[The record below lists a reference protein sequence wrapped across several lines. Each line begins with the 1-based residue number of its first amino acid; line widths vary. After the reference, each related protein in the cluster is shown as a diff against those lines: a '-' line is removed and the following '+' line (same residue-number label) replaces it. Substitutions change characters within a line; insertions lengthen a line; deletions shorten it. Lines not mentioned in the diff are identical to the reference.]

1 MSLDLTGTNDGP
13 IATDDSYNVPNE
25 TLLFTESFEGMTSTS
40 RWTVVQGDQ
49 LGEWKATHGLEVQ
62 HDGLIAKAT
71 DGDYLAELDAHQNT
85 SISTTIDT
93 SGQDSLRVEFDYNPR
108 HNGGNTSS
116 NMTFSVAGVTITVNA
131 DGTLTDHD
139 GLDVQISEVDSNG
152 WYRITGQFDVAS
164 DDTVISFAGS
174 GASDSLGALLDNI
187 SVTGIQQPDL
197 TTEEDQPIT
206 ISFAEL
212 LGNDSDVDGDTLQ
225 VTNVT
230 NAANGQF
237 VVDYQNKT
245 ITFTPDRDY
254 NGEATFEYTISDGNG
269 GTDTATVTLNVTPVN
284 DAPVA
289 TDDVHAVGEN
299 LITNGSFEDFTSD
312 KSTGWGDRSS
322 TLDGWDYSANSGKL
336 DVVNDGYNRVTTDGE
351 RYIDMEG
358 EGGRGD
364 NVTLSQNVNGV
375 KSGESYQLSVD
386 VAARSDNHTAKVQVV
401 WNGQVIA
408 TITPDTNVMETHT
421 FEVIGIEGDN
431 TVSFVEVG
439 REGDN
444 SGTYLDN
451 VKLQEILVDLTTDED
466 TILEIP
472 HQQLLGNDYDVD
484 GDELTITDVKMTND
498 IEGSVSIVDGK
509 VVFEPAQDF
518 NGITTF
524 EYTISDGNG
533 GTDTALVTVN
543 VKPVNDAPVFEK
555 DGEPLGDDENISVVT
570 KEDVPVSG
578 SVVATD
584 VDGDDLAYTI
594 LTQAENGTVTI
605 DKEGNWVY
613 TPNEEYDGVDKFDV
627 QVSDGQ
633 GGFDTVTIDVT
644 VLAVAEMTVEADDLP
659 VQEANNAYLS
669 FTIKLDEPVSESV
682 TLGLTLGGANDT
694 ADIGSDYLDG
704 IFVSDG
710 EGGYRPITDADLTLM
725 PGTTELQVFVQVKDD
740 AETEEKESVT
750 LFATSGSEFVKTPSA
765 EGTGIIEDDRGVGN
779 PNVDEDTTATFQIK
793 GGNTVEEGDY
803 VFLGFNVVLGNVVGE
818 NVAFTL
824 SAAIDGDSTTADAS
838 AGIDYAD
845 EVFYVSDGNG
855 GFKEAEPSDLI
866 VKAGETS
873 TQVFVKVLDD
883 DSYESN
889 EVVGLTASTTSE
901 LVVGNT
907 VSTAT
912 GVITDATDNPPE
924 AEDFTAQVESSGR
937 TFVQFDTGTGSIE
950 GEGTDHISDT
960 EDDADSQANVQVVI
974 TELPDHGTL
983 WYNNIQITKADL
995 YSGEGD
1001 TEYTQFDPNLI
1012 QYEPNADSE
1021 GFVLG
1026 VKDAQLG
1033 EQEANRTEF
1042 LNWGEAT
1049 DKANERLLTLENGD
1063 KVTISSSN
1071 GPLVQYLGDPNADHV
1086 GYGIGAKN
1094 DGGIQSNETISITF
1108 DDRPAD
1114 SVTLGLDG
1122 LGGWFD
1128 ENLNTK
1134 DESSV
1139 QITVFYTIDDVESSE
1154 TFSYQ
1159 KSTAGDTNL
1168 FHEITIPSDGF
1179 TLPEGAEITKVD
1191 LGTDGNGNWE
1201 LRYIETEATDTF
1213 DYRAV
1218 DSDGNFSDESTVTI
1232 GTPSSAPIATNDP
1245 VEFSVS
1251 LGSFN
1256 NDGSWSTDDGS
1267 LGEGAAISARYQT
1280 EDRDITDSGIKRGV
1294 SGHENGGIA
1303 SQIQFNREDGESE
1316 QFIINLDKPVTEFS
1330 FTTSNLY
1337 KGEGGS
1343 DNHEQGKWVAYLDGV
1358 AVASDTF
1365 VANEGSNKGTYS
1377 YDAGDLEGVAFDS
1390 IVFESIDFVNTPAR
1404 GDDSS
1409 DYFLTGFK
1417 ASSEGAYAVNQGGIL
1432 EIPASEL
1439 LNNDTDPEGD
1449 SLRITYVYGETEGE
1463 ARIENGVVYFDL
1475 DDDFVGTTTFEY
1487 QITDDNGGYDSAT
1500 VNVIVNPAPIPAV
1513 VDSVSLL
1520 SESVPEG
1527 TDMAFKVN
1535 LDSGVLVETRLDIE
1549 FGLGTDTA
1557 NDSDVDL
1564 LDLVFTNGV
1573 TYDANSNEIVIPVG
1587 VKDFTVLIPT
1597 QKDGVHEL
1605 DETYSL
1611 RIGGEDGA
1619 SATGTIENMDIPTL
1633 SVVSQGDVSEGS
1645 AATFQVNLSVPSDQ
1659 STELTL
1665 STSVDGE
1672 ENTAEADDLNGT
1684 ITAYYLDGNDVKV
1697 PLLVEGGKTTV
1708 PPFVTA
1714 VFVEVGTQQ
1723 DSLYEGP
1730 EQFELLVSGKTGD
1743 TDIATAKGST
1753 NIVDDGSVDP
1763 GGDQPADDDR
1773 PTVES
1778 VSDVRIE
1785 EGKAGTFTVE
1795 LSNQSDTDTV
1805 VSLRFGNASAT
1816 SPEDFDTSS
1825 VTIKYGDTEK
1835 TIDVINGRFQLE
1847 IPGDVQSFDVVVNT
1861 VNDDF
1866 SDDNEQFL
1874 LFAKT
1879 LTQSDSIA
1887 GTATIF
1893 DNEKPTIDLDGSEYK
1908 LEFVSENAGYN
1919 NVFGYYVY
1927 DELSQT
1933 QELHVLIDNAN
1944 DVNDP
1949 NLGTLTSLDNVDYFL
1964 IPNGANIVSGVNK
1977 LEINAEGKLIVD
1989 GELKTTHVFTGREE
2003 DSQLRTSLDD
2013 DGNVVLS
2020 FDDQRQEREDNDF
2033 DDLVIK
2039 VTEVAGSTGYETTF
2053 TEDGPAVS
2061 IADTKADIFDD
2072 KDNVQSM
2079 KVVLSN
2085 GKDGDDLTWIQAQG
2099 FSVEKAVANGII
2111 TLLIVSDTLGGV
2123 SAQEFES
2130 FLGNVQFTNSSD
2142 TPDETPR
2149 QINITVTDGAGL
2161 ESESATS
2168 IVNITPVDE
2177 LLVSNSYGVEDQRIA
2192 LNIEL
2197 NDDETSVTHVKISDI
2212 PEGAVVFVGDDPVD
2226 ITASSV
2232 TVSVSDLEQ
2241 LSIKAPQHSDVNFNL
2256 TVIGQDENGI
2266 AIEEPT
2272 SLTVD
2277 VHPDAD
2283 QPNLTIGE
2291 FVKVAAIDFE
2301 DVQIKSGTWDSDIEI
2316 NKVEGA
2322 GTIGKWLTSNEGQHV
2337 EVGTEGTYLPGNS
2350 TNQVMEIEGE
2360 NGDKV
2365 LYTDM
2370 DLVAGRFYK
2379 FEFDIAAREGNP
2391 ASSDMSVK
2399 LLQLDENGDIV
2410 PNSTIELYDF
2420 DPTAE
2425 GWENGQSFNLPIE
2438 SSGKYRLLLIADE
2451 ADSTGAILDNITF
2464 KAVDNYG
2471 YEDTYI
2477 KLSEINASLVDE
2489 LDKSESLKVELM
2501 GMPVGAMLI
2510 DGEGNDARTY
2520 TVTEE
2525 NKDDLLDVTD
2535 WDLSELQ
2542 IKVED
2547 PGKFSIKVI
2556 ATSTEIDTNRN
2567 DAIHDND
2574 PQAIGGRLTAE
2585 SIDYIN
2591 VEVLEKVEG
2600 GDSGNGDI
2608 GLPTANDFS
2617 ISFEHSVAE
2626 VNFEPHATDV
2636 EDDADAG
2643 KVTRV
2648 ELADMPLHGKLY
2660 YQTGVD
2666 TCTEINKGDVIADTS
2681 KVFYVADRG
2690 SEVTTSIDSSN
2701 GALVGEGIDT
2711 LTVNDMSISG
2721 GTIVDGKFINDGQIK
2736 FDGNPSQ
2743 GGYYVDSDL
2752 DKGNGQGKETQ
2763 IGEYIAIV
2771 SEQGNISSLSVTL
2784 DSLNGHLGNP
2794 DKAVVKAHLFD
2805 NGQLVGTQTLSLT
2818 AIDNH
2823 SGRATISSNDT
2834 TFDEVRLVG
2843 TALTNNAQAGFNLSS
2858 VDMVVNGAVDI
2869 NDTFTYWAIDT
2880 DNNKSD
2886 EKGIVSVEAST
2897 ALPGVE
2903 IIGGPGLDHVSVLLK
2918 GNWEIGSDGK
2928 YVMLDRTISWA
2939 TSAAKLFET
2948 ESHDILDYD
2957 PINGAVIDVGIA
2969 CDTVTMGSGSDTIY
2983 LGEGHAPGETVD
2995 PNAHDQALKDFASR
3009 SMDQLFDTTGDENSG
3024 LKGINGASNAGLD
3037 IAQAG
3042 GGNDRV
3048 YGEQGQDIIFGGTGH
3063 DILDGGEGND
3073 AVRGG
3078 SGNDT
3083 IFGGAG
3089 DDIILGD
3096 HGSDILIGNDGFD
3109 VFKWNELDNS
3119 MTHEDHIV
3127 DFNRAEDRID
3137 LSELVD
3143 IEGGES
3149 MDELLQDISV
3159 TGSDITLTM
3168 DSGDDGQS
3176 QIIVLENAASQFS
3189 SKELSDVSSLLN
3201 DLMSLKTID

>member
-1 MSLDLTGTNDGP
+1 MGIGTLINGSNLAAGQIVVIDINGNLKVLNEGDQVLPGEVIVKSDGSLDTQAEQPLQVEIVGEDGDNQD
-13 IATDDSYNVPNE
+13 ITAEIEDIFAALE
-25 TLLFTESFEGMTSTS
+25 EGQDPT
-40 RWTVVQGDQ
+40 Q
-49 LGEWKATHGLEVQ
+49 LGEEFATAAGGTSGSSLTASGSISRDGRAIIASTQLDTEGLESL
-62 HDGLIAKAT
+62 GLSET
-71 DGDYLAELDAHQNT
+71 QSLTLLQQFRQYSPTFVD
-85 SISTTIDT
+85 STTADLGDT
-93 SGQDSLRVEFDYNPR
+93 LAIFTEEDTPVSGQ
-108 HNGGNTSS
+108 
-116 NMTFSVAGVTITVNA
+116 FSAT
-131 DGTLTDHD
+131 
-139 GLDVQISEVDSNG
+139 DSNG
-152 WYRITGQFDVAS
+152 
-164 DDTVISFAGS
+164 
-174 GASDSLGALLDNI
+174 DSLVYSQTSAPENGTVVVN
-187 SVTGIQQPDL
+187 PDGSW
-197 TTEEDQPIT
+197 E
-206 ISFAEL
+206 
-212 LGNDSDVDGDTLQ
+212 
-225 VTNVT
+225 
-230 NAANGQF
+230 
-237 VVDYQNKT
+237 Y
-245 ITFTPDRDY
+245 TPNENY
-254 NGEATFEYTISDGNG
+254 NGPDNFTVEVSDGRG
-269 GTDTATVTLNVTPVN
+269 GTDTLVVQVGVTPVN
-284 DAPVA
+284 DAPTFV
-289 TDDVHAVGEN
+289 D
-299 LITNGSFEDFTSD
+299 
-312 KSTGWGDRSS
+312 
-322 TLDGWDYSANSGKL
+322 
-336 DVVNDGYNRVTTDGE
+336 
-351 RYIDMEG
+351 EG
-358 EGGRGD
+358 
-364 NVTLSQNVNGV
+364 N
-375 KSGESYQLSVD
+375 
-386 VAARSDNHTAKVQVV
+386 
-401 WNGQVIA
+401 
-408 TITPDTNVMETHT
+408 
-421 FEVIGIEGDN
+421 
-431 TVSFVEVG
+431 
-439 REGDN
+439 
-444 SGTYLDN
+444 
-451 VKLQEILVDLTTDED
+451 
-466 TILEIP
+466 
-472 HQQLLGNDYDVD
+472 QLLGSSL
-484 GDELTITDVKMTND
+484 E
-498 IEGSVSIVDGK
+498 
-509 VVFEPAQDF
+509 
-518 NGITTF
+518 
-524 EYTISDGNG
+524 
-533 GTDTALVTVN
+533 
-543 VKPVNDAPVFEK
+543 
-555 DGEPLGDDENISVVT
+555 VVT
-570 KEDVPVSG
+570 KEDEALSG
-578 SVVATD
+578 AVQATD
-584 VDGDDLAYTI
+584 IDGDDLTYTLI
-594 LTQAENGTVTI
+594 SQAENGTVTL
-605 DKEGNWVY
+605 DEDGNWEY
-613 TPNEEYDGVDKFDV
+613 TPNEEYNGSDTFDI

-644 VLAVAEMTVEADDLP
+644 ILAVASMSVEAGES
-659 VQEANNAYLS
+659 VQESDDAYLS
-669 FTIKLDEPVSESV
+669 YTIRLDQAVSEDV
-682 TLGLTLGGANDT
+682 TLDLTLGGADDS
-694 ADIGSDYLDG
+694 AEKESDYLDG
-704 IFVSDG
+704 IYVSDG
-710 EGGYRPITDADLTLM
+710 EGGYSPITDADLTLAS
-725 PGTTELQVFVQVKDD
+725 GATELQVFVQIKDD
-740 AETEEKESVT
+740 LETEQTEGIT
-750 LFATSGSEFVKTPSA
+750 LIVNSGSEFVEAPSA
-765 EGTGIIEDDRGVGN
+765 QATGNILDDRGDGQTTGRPGVDEDAPSLVVTANEESVIEGEIGDGNRFVNFTVSLDGPAHSDITVSLETLGTATAGTDYEGLEYRTDAGTWAPVVNGEITISADGSGVAVRARVNDDLETEPTESVRLRATTTDDNIDGRVASDVVNILDDRGVGN
-779 PNVDEDTTATFQIK
+779 PDVDEDTTATFQIK
-793 GGNTVEEGDY
+793 GGNTVEEGDD
-803 VFLGFNVVLGNVVGE
+803 VFLSFNVVLGNVVGE

-960 EDDADSQANVQVVI
+960 EDDADSQANVKVVI

-983 WYNNIQITKADL
+983 WYNNIQITEADL

-1587 VKDFTVLIPT
+1587 VKDFTVLVPT

-1684 ITAYYLDGNDVKV
+1684 ITAYYLDGNDVKI

-1743 TDIATAKGST
+1743 TEIATAKGST

-1927 DELSQT
+1927 NELSQT

-1964 IPNGANIVSGVNK
+1964 IPNGANIVNGANK

-2072 KDNVQSM
+2072 KDTVQSM

-2149 QINITVTDGAGL
+2149 QINITVTDGGGL

-2451 ADSTGAILDNITF
+2451 ADSKGAILDNITF

-2608 GLPTANDFS
+2608 GLPTANGFS
-2617 ISFEHSVAE
+2617 ISSEHSVAE

-2660 YQTGVD
+2660 YQTGVNAY
-2666 TCTEINKGDVIADTS
+2666 TEINKGDVIADTS

-2794 DKAVVKAHLFD
+2794 DKAVVIAHLFD

-2818 AIDNH
+2818 AIDNQ

-2843 TALTNNAQAGFNLSS
+2843 TALISNAQAGFNLSS

-2897 ALPGVE
+2897 ALSADPSLPN
-2903 IIGGPGLDHVSVLLK
+2903 GGIDNVSFLQGFGLDWS
-2918 GNWEIGSDGK
+2918 S
-2928 YVMLDRTISWA
+2928 
-2939 TSAAKLFET
+2939 SAATIFES
-2948 ESHDILDYD
+2948 ESKRFLNYD
-2957 PINGAVIDVGIA
+2957 EHNGVVIDTGIGN
-2969 CDTVTMGSGSDTIY
+2969 DTVNLGMGSDTIY
-2983 LGEGHAPGETVD
+2983 LGE
-2995 PNAHDQALKDFASR
+2995 SR
-3009 SMDQLFDTTGDENSG
+3009 SPTQDVDEIPKDRFDSALIDFSSKDIKELTDTYDQEDRSLQGFDKYS
-3024 LKGINGASNAGLD
+3024 APGLD
-3037 IAQAG
+3037 IAHAG
-3042 GGNDRV
+3042 GGNDEV
-3048 YGEQGQDIIFGGTGH
+3048 YGEEGSDIIFGGSGH
-3063 DILDGGEGND
+3063 DILDGGEGRD

-3083 IFGGAG
+3083 IIGGQGNDFLTG
-3089 DDIILGD
+3089 DDGLD
-3096 HGSDILIGNDGFD
+3096 T
-3109 VFKWNELDNS
+3109 FKWVAESNGKFE
-3119 MTHEDHIV
+3119 THEDVIT
-3127 DFNRAEDRID
+3127 DFNRNEDRID
-3137 LSELVD
+3137 LSELLSDSDTMSDLLANISVSVED
-3143 IEGGES
+3143 STDLKLTVSHGE
-3149 MDELLQDISV
+3149 DTEVIVLQD
-3159 TGSDITLTM
+3159 
-3168 DSGDDGQS
+3168 
-3176 QIIVLENAASQFS
+3176 AATQFS
-3189 SKELSDVSSLLN
+3189 SDEIGETASLLN
-3201 DLMSLKTID
+3201 DLMSIKYQDI